1 MSHLHA
7 AAFSSALNGR
17 NIHRKKSP
25 KSVRARETL
34 EASTDVATGI
44 SECHYAWHSSPL
56 PRLWITNHTPPGN
69 AKHSKPSLFGAF
81 GAFSQIRTQKN
92 TIMNIYDFYVV
103 NCARNLI
110 FRPFHKTYLLSFQE
124 SNEHRSL
131 EQNPPTSVCPWTKLH
146 TRFGNVDGGFTSDH

>member
-56 PRLWITNHTPPGN
+56 PNEDWVVDHKSR
-69 AKHSKPSLFGAF
+69 PSRKCETL
-81 GAFSQIRTQKN
+81 
-92 TIMNIYDFYVV
+92 
-103 NCARNLI
+103 
-110 FRPFHKTYLLSFQE
+110 
-124 SNEHRSL
+124 
-131 EQNPPTSVCPWTKLH
+131 
-146 TRFGNVDGGFTSDH
+146 